1 MDAAISATKNGGPA
15 NNFGGKEGKYLY
27 CVIGLSQP
35 RPSLESAKALKEERG
50 QPRTF
55 GPLGIGERGDEL
67 YTVSFNDIAAV
78 TSNCPV
84 ATYSLSRQ
92 NLLAHEKAIEEVM
105 KEYTVLPIRFS
116 TIAESE
122 DKIKLILE
130 KEYDNFKD
138 LLNKLEGKKEFGLK
152 AIFSAKGGPATLCSG
167 KEDIYNYILEK
178 YRDIKALKAKIETLP
193 LEKTHYQR
201 MEIGRMVETALQ
213 KEKEVCKED
222 ILSHLSPLAWEVKT
236 NNNYGERMIINA
248 AFLVEKDKEKDF
260 DHEVGELDVK
270 YSNRINFKYVV
281 TVPPFNFVNLVIE
294 TGKY

>member
-1 MDAAISATKNGGPA
+1 MEVAI
-15 NNFGGKEGKYLY
+15 KEGKYLY
-27 CVIGLSQP
+27 CVIGLSQ
-35 RPSLESAKALKEERG
+35 S
-50 QPRTF
+50 RTF

-67 YTVSFNDIAAV
+67 HTVSFNDIAAV
-78 TSNCPV
+78 TSNCPIQI
-84 ATYSLSRQ
+84 YPLSRQ

-138 LLNKLEGKKEFGLK
+138 LLNKLEGKKELGLK
-152 AIFSAKGGPATLCSG
+152 AIF

-178 YRDIKALKAKIETLP
+178 YQDIKALKVKIETLP
-193 LEKTHYQR
+193 LEKTYYQR
-201 MEIGRMVETALQ
+201 MEIGRMVEAALQ
-213 KEKEVCKED
+213 KEREVCKED
-222 ILSHLSPLAWEVKT
+222 ILNNLSPLAWEIKT
-236 NNNYGERMIINA
+236 NNTYGERMIINA
-248 AFLVEKDKEKDF
+248 AFLVEKYKERDF
-260 DHEVGELDVK
+260 DHEVSELDVK

>member
-1 MDAAISATKNGGPA
+1 MEVAT
-15 NNFGGKEGKYLY
+15 KEGKYLY
-27 CVIGLSQP
+27 CVIGLS
-35 RPSLESAKALKEERG
+35 K
-50 QPRTF
+50 PRTF

-67 YTVSFNDIAAV
+67 HTVSFNDIAAV

-84 ATYSLSRQ
+84 VTYSLSRQ

-122 DKIKLILE
+122 DKIRLILE

-138 LLNKLEGKKEFGLK
+138 LLNKLEGKKELGLK
-152 AIFSAKGGPATLCSG
+152 AIF

-178 YRDIKALKAKIETLP
+178 YQDIKALKVKIETLP
-193 LEKTHYQR
+193 LEKTYYQR

-222 ILSHLSPLAWEVKT
+222 ILNNLSPLAREVKT
-236 NNNYGERMIINA
+236 NNTYGERMITNA

-260 DHEVGELDVK
+260 DHEVSELDVK
-270 YSNRINFKYVV
+270 YSNRINLKYVV
-281 TVPPFNFVNLVIE
+281 TVPPFNFVNLVID

>member
-1 MDAAISATKNGGPA
+1 MEVAI
-15 NNFGGKEGKYLY
+15 KEGKYLY
-27 CVIGLSQP
+27 CVIGLN
-35 RPSLESAKALKEERG
+35 

-67 YTVSFNDIAAV
+67 HTIFFNDIAAV
-78 TSNCPV
+78 TSNCRIQIYP
-84 ATYSLSRQ
+84 LSRQ

-122 DKIKLILE
+122 DKVRLILE
-130 KEYDNFKD
+130 KEYDNFRD
-138 LLNKLEGKKEFGLK
+138 LLNKLEGKKELGLK
-152 AIFSAKGGPATLCSG
+152 AIF
-167 KEDIYNYILEK
+167 KENIYNYILEK
-178 YRDIKALKAKIETLP
+178 YQDIKELKVKIETLP
-193 LEKTHYQR
+193 LEKTYYQR

-222 ILSHLSPLAWEVKT
+222 ILNNLSPLAWEVKT
-236 NNNYGERMIINA
+236 NNNYGERMITNA

-260 DHEVGELDVK
+260 DHEVSELDVK
-270 YSNRINFKYVV
+270 YSNRINLKYVV